1 MTTELHTA
9 LYKELLLSNKTSETL
24 LEIVQDLVKA
34 LCENLECLPV
44 RAGGGLYF
52 LKKGEEIV
60 YVGRSKNVF
69 QRLFQGHSEKDYDEV
84 FMLRGAQELESVF
97 VQQLLPIHNV
107 DFTKA
112 SSKHIDLIS
121 VKTGIE
127 ESKRK
132 MRIIKECILRTSSEK
147 AKKSVFN
154 VSPATPVEKVH
165 KKRGPKPK
173 ERKEPKQVSRLPV
186 VFDAMELFVNQKVTF
201 DQKLFVTKKEFFESF
216 SRWAQSQG
224 YPTETAP
231 IVGKAVNH
239 VLKDTIVFTRRQ
251 RKGNG
256 RQTIYAGI
264 GLT

>member
-34 LCENLECLPV
+34 LCENIECLPV

-121 VKTGIE
+121 VKTGLE

-147 AKKSVFN
+147 TKNVFKVSVKS
-154 VSPATPVEKVH
+154 PVEKVY

-173 ERKEPKQVSRLPV
+173 EKKELKQVSRLPV
-186 VFDAMELFVNQKVTF
+186 VFDAMELFINQKVTF
-201 DQKLFVTKKEFFESF
+201 DQKLFVTRKEFFESF
-216 SRWAQSQG
+216 SGWSQSQG
-224 YPTETAP
+224 YPPETASV
-231 IVGKAVNH
+231 VGKAVNH
-239 VLKDTIVFTRRQ
+239 VLRDTIVVTRRQ
-251 RKGNG
+251 RKGSG
-256 RQTIYAGI
+256 RQHVYSGI

>member
-132 MRIIKECILRTSSEK
+132 MRLIKELILRTSSEK
-147 AKKSVFN
+147 TKNVFDVSVK
-154 VSPATPVEKVH
+154 SPAEKVH

-173 ERKEPKQVSRLPV
+173 EKKEPKQVARLPV
-186 VFDAMELFVNQKVTF
+186 VFDAVELFVNKKVTF

-216 SRWAQSQG
+216 SGWAQSQG
-224 YPTETAP
+224 YPPETAS
-231 IVGKAVNH
+231 IVGKAVSH
-239 VLKDTIVFTRRQ
+239 VLKDTIVVTRRQ
-251 RKGNG
+251 RKGKG
-256 RQTIYAGI
+256 RQAIYAGI